1 MDPALTESPS
11 SRRIRSASTV
21 SVASSASSVASKS
34 KNQKSQKKSSSL
46 PAETVDYL
54 KAWMMSPEHVAHPYP
69 TEQEKSQIMADTGIE
84 LKQLTNWFVN
94 NRKRYW
100 KPRVEARLQQQAQA
114 QVAAVVATNNMS
126 HVISPAGV
134 DRATFTVPPQQ
145 AVGGAPYI
153 ALDMT
158 KPIAAKPSQTPN
170 SNEST
175 PTIIPSDGISAFTP
189 ASMRAVSDA
198 SSSGSDENSSLT
210 DSQESLENGAE
221 FSDSPTVT
229 RTEVVDIHV
238 LNPISGDT
246 QSIEDVSILPNIP
259 SSRIIRSYHKCVL
272 EYSFHKSMADQ
283 SQKIQNLRDGEVVRL
298 KKRYLKLFLDEK
310 SAASSLCNRI
320 LPPRK
325 RKYEDSDLSDSSDNV
340 VILRPNFARKN
351 APATWRG
358 ACIRADHFRD
368 ASLPSLEEAA
378 RLFGYS
384 Q

>member
-1 MDPALTESPS
+1 MSSTMDSALTEESHS
-11 SRRIRSASTV
+11 SRRIRSVSTV
-21 SVASSASSVASKS
+21 SAASSGSSVASKS

-114 QVAAVVATNNMS
+114 QVAAVVATTNMS
-126 HVISPAGV
+126 HVISPAGG

-145 AVGGAPYI
+145 AVVGAPYI

-158 KPIAAKPSQTPN
+158 KPIAAKPSQTSN

-175 PTIIPSDGISAFTP
+175 PTIIPSDGISAIIP

-210 DSQESLENGAE
+210 DAQESLENGVE

-229 RTEVVDIHV
+229 RTEVVDIHI

-246 QSIEDVSILPNIP
+246 QTIEDVSILPNIP

-283 SQKIQNLRDGEVVRL
+283 NQKVRM
-298 KKRYLKLFLDEK
+298 
-310 SAASSLCNRI
+310 N
-320 LPPRK
+320 
-325 RKYEDSDLSDSSDNV
+325 
-340 VILRPNFARKN
+340 
-351 APATWRG
+351 
-358 ACIRADHFRD
+358 
-368 ASLPSLEEAA
+368 
-378 RLFGYS
+378 
-384 Q
+384 